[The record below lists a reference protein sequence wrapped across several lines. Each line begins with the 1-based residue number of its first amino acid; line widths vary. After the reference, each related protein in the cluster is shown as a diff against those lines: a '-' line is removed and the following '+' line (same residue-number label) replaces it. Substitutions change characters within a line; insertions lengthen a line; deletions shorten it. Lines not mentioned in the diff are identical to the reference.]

1 MSFWILLS
9 AAGFILAAA
18 GLLFI
23 YRKVCAGEMRK
34 SCFFRYL
41 TGVASL
47 FAYALVSALM
57 PEQSTNLFALLLLLP
72 ALVSITLIIR
82 SRSLAKDLQ

>member
-1 MSFWILLS
+1 MSFWILLA

-23 YRKVCAGEMRK
+23 YRKVCAGDMRK

-41 TGVASL
+41 IGVVSL
-47 FAYALVSALM
+47 FAFAMVSGLM
-57 PEQSTNLFALLLLLP
+57 PERSTNLFALFLLLP
-72 ALVSITLIIR
+72 AVISITLIIR
-82 SRSLAKDLQ
+82 SRSLTKDLQ